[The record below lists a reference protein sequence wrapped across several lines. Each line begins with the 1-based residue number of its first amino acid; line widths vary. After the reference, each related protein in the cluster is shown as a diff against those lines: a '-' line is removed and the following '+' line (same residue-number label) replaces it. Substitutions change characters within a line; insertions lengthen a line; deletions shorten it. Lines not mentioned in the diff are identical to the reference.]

1 MGRKLLIASALLVAL
16 MFLPAPLY
24 PLWLAR
30 FVVREAALLP
40 AILAGWAL
48 LRIRRESP
56 PAPRRTGA
64 CVGAALLIVASLL
77 PVLAPLPLCLRH
89 GVTPSLWQYLTG
101 APSLSIPVERNVTLA
116 SDRPDLL
123 VDVYRTAKPGA
134 DLRPAVIVL
143 HSGSFH
149 FGDKGEAPAVSR
161 QLAAAGYVVF
171 DLRYRLAPT
180 DRFPAA
186 VQDIKCILGR
196 LAEPAQRTRFAID
209 PARIALLGRSAGGSL
224 ALTAGYAAQAAG
236 PDLPAIPPSCAVA
249 EIAPRAIVAIYP
261 WGDLRA
267 AYEHPPRP
275 DPLGT
280 PTLFRSYI
288 GGTPQELPA
297 AYAHASPGIYIR
309 HRPPRSLPATLL
321 VHGLADGLVDAQN
334 SRAVAAA
341 LRTAG
346 YAPQHVEIP
355 LSEHGFDQRPGGVG
369 EQLARTLIVQ
379 FLDQALAPAR

>member
-101 APSLSIPVERNVTLA
+101 APSLSIPVERNVALA

-161 QLAAAGYVVF
+161 QLAAAGYVVAA
-171 DLRYRLAPT
+171 DGKET
-180 DRFPAA
+180 PADANQEIA
-186 VQDIKCILGR
+186 VQFVLADYRNVNGVWLPFHIIK
-196 LAEPAQRTRFAID
+196 AINGAPVD
-209 PARIALLGRSAGGSL
+209 EWKIEKYKLN
-224 ALTAGYAAQAAG
+224 
-236 PDLPAIPPSCAVA
+236 PDLKPKRF
-249 EIAPRAIVAIYP
+249 EKR
-261 WGDLRA
+261 
-267 AYEHPPRP
+267 
-275 DPLGT
+275 
-280 PTLFRSYI
+280 
-288 GGTPQELPA
+288 
-297 AYAHASPGIYIR
+297 
-309 HRPPRSLPATLL
+309 
-321 VHGLADGLVDAQN
+321 
-334 SRAVAAA
+334 
-341 LRTAG
+341 
-346 YAPQHVEIP
+346 
-355 LSEHGFDQRPGGVG
+355 
-369 EQLARTLIVQ
+369 
-379 FLDQALAPAR
+379 